1 MSKYPQSRGI
11 QVLTVSRI
19 VSETNG
25 VEPFRVVI
33 LDSSVTPSNV
43 SPMLKVKYPAIAISN
58 GERVE
63 GITLGPVNTLSGS
76 LAVCAANKEVNV
88 VTIGECMVECDTGVD
103 STNILVGDLVAHSAV
118 SGQNGCIAKA
128 GLTNNYPTAG
138 QHIVGRAL
146 GKATVEGQYILVH
159 IAIQEV

>member
-1 MSKYPQSRGI
+1 MKYPQARGI
-11 QVLTVSRI
+11 QLLTVSRL

-33 LDSSVTPSNV
+33 LDSSVTPGNV
-43 SPMLKVKYPAIAISN
+43 SPILKVKYPAIAISN

-76 LAVCAANKEVNV
+76 LAAIAANKEVNV
-88 VTIGECMVECDTGVD
+88 VVVGECMVKCDTTVD
-103 STNILVGDLVAHSAV
+103 TTNINVGDQVAHSATA
-118 SGQNGCIAKA
+118 GQNGCIKA
-128 GLTNNYPTAG
+128 AALTNNYPTAG

-146 GKATVEGQYILVH
+146 GKATIEGEYILVM
-159 IAIQEV
+159 IEKQEV